1 MNDVFIYL
9 SGLEILTKNA
19 QTCSLFVLLGFHLMQ
34 MRNGFSHEV
43 GVMDL
48 WLFNQITDSGIT

>member
-19 QTCSLFVLLGFHLMQ
+19 QTPLYFLFVLFGFSF
-34 MRNGFSHEV
+34 NANAIGFSHEV
-43 GVMDL
+43 GL
-48 WLFNQITDSGIT
+48 